1 MGRWNNALYTACG
14 VIWAVT
20 PFLIF
25 FILISVFIN
34 STDRPIRG
42 GEWRYSVPVDLLA
55 SSLDE
60 ADSWG
65 CFAERVPV
73 DVQNTVQVGTTV
85 LVELGKAEDGVYMA
99 LPTTGGDNTL
109 SFLKMKQTVPG
120 ESYKILRG
128 LHRSRE
134 VVIQDFPGSAT
145 NTLINPHTPS
155 LQRTLLVSQLPY
167 EIDSTGTVLTLELG
181 SCSQTPPERVVIVN
195 DVEHVD
201 EVRLN
206 LQQWEYSCFLE
217 LLALNLSPRAELSLL
232 GLGRAGSPLP
242 PLSVQS
248 YFVKKGKV
256 YSQTVLNSL
265 LEI

>member
-1 MGRWNNALYTACG
+1 MGRWSDAVYTACS

-42 GEWRYSVPVDLLA
+42 GEWRRSVPVDLLA
-55 SSLDE
+55 SSLEE

-65 CFAERVPV
+65 CFAEHVPV
-73 DVQNTVQVGTTV
+73 DVQNLVQIGTTV
-85 LVELGKAEDGVYMA
+85 LVELGKAEDGIYMA
-99 LPTTGGDNTL
+99 LPTTGGSSL

-134 VVIQDFPGSAT
+134 IVIQDFPVSTA
-145 NTLINPHTPS
+145 NTLINPHTPF
-155 LQRTLLVSQLPY
+155 LQRTLLISQLPA
-167 EIDSTGTVLTLELG
+167 EVNSTGTVLTLEIG
-181 SCSQTPPERVVIVN
+181 SSQTPPERVMVVN

-206 LQQWEYSCFLE
+206 LQQWVHCCFVE
-217 LLALNLSPRAELSLL
+217 LVVLNLSSRAELSLS
-232 GLGRAGSPLP
+232 GFSQSCNPLP
-242 PLSVQS
+242 PLSVQN
-248 YFVKKGKV
+248 YFVSKGQV
-256 YSQTVLNSL
+256 YSCTTYNSR
-265 LEI
+265 LEVR